1 MEELEHK
8 NTQDDQGVTLLH
20 VAALFGHL
28 HIIKHLITEIKGDIN
43 PPVSKQNGKTPL
55 HIAAQEGHLNVVSF
69 YTEELAKEEFMNQNP
84 GSIADD
90 QFKRRTPLHSAA
102 QEGHLPVVQHICNLL
117 RVKNPKD
124 SDDYTPLH
132 AAATFGHLDVVKF
145 LFRHA
150 KEKHPKNGVHWGQNT
165 PLDLAKKGGHSD
177 VVNFLSHSY
186 FWMICTAIYVVV
198 LFFGIFKRGQ
208 LHEELRENIVT
219 NIFESLIFNTFS
231 FFFYSILILFALLI
245 SFALLFQIRKI
256 VASPPPPVPTNF
268 MLSTLSTKEA
278 IKRISYLDSSSARF

>member
-1 MEELEHK
+1 M
-8 NTQDDQGVTLLH
+8 
-20 VAALFGHL
+20 
-28 HIIKHLITEIKGDIN
+28 HIIEYLIEQIGGDIN
-43 PPVSKQNGKTPL
+43 PSQSNGKTAL
-55 HIAAQEGHLNVVSF
+55 HLAAEGGHLNVVSF
-69 YTEELAKEEFMNQNP
+69 YTNRLPNPNP
-84 GSIADD
+84 GYLTND
-90 QFKRRTPLHSAA
+90 QFRGRTPLHSAA
-102 QEGHLPVVQHICNLL
+102 QGGHLPVVQHICNLL

-124 SDDYTPLH
+124 SNDYTPLH

-219 NIFESLIFNTFS
+219 NIFESLILPPIAS
-231 FFFYSILILFALLI
+231 GQRICRQRPS
-245 SFALLFQIRKI
+245 
-256 VASPPPPVPTNF
+256 VA
-268 MLSTLSTKEA
+268 M
-278 IKRISYLDSSSARF
+278 